1 MTELPPIPVPLS
13 QRWREIRVKYV
24 PVLLVATLV
33 GVTIPLWRS
42 TVVPTN
48 MTGVLE
54 AIRADVISPDAGV
67 VTNLYVTRF
76 QEVKAGDLVAEI
88 ISTDTRKRD
97 SRVQALR
104 GHLALAQIQMGSTI
118 DSSRLAFD
126 YQALL
131 VEHLTQQVELETA
144 RAELGPSEEEARR
157 LETMLKENV
166 GSLQDYT
173 EAAKVVASLRA
184 KIKLLEPSAA
194 GLSDILRKASTL
206 GDFSIQENGAG
217 LRDTL
222 KTLAEE
228 QAKLDSMQE
237 APVQL
242 LAPIDGVVLEIHR
255 SVGQN
260 LLEGDP
266 VLTIGAKNSGHI
278 IGYVKQP
285 ISVEPTPGM
294 RVKVLTR
301 RTPRSESWGEI
312 LAVGAQFEA
321 ITNVALLR
329 ADGRADHGLPVSVSL
344 PAPFKSL
351 LHPGEVVD
359 LHVQAK

>member
-1 MTELPPIPVPLS
+1 MTELPPIPVPPS
-13 QRWREIRVKYV
+13 QRWREIRVKYL

-33 GVTIPLWRS
+33 GITIPLWRS

-54 AIRADVISPDAGV
+54 TLRADVVSPDAGV

-76 QEVKAGDLVAEI
+76 QEVKAGDLLAEI

-104 GHLALAQIQMGSTI
+104 GHLALTQLQTGALI
-118 DSSRLAFD
+118 DRSRLAFD
-126 YQALL
+126 YQALR
-131 VEHLTQQVELETA
+131 VEHLKQRVELETA
-144 RAELGPSEEEARR
+144 RAELSPAEEEARR
-157 LETMLKENV
+157 LAIMLKENV
-166 GSLQDYT
+166 GSLQDHT
-173 EAAKVVASLRA
+173 EAAKVVASLKAR
-184 KIKLLEPSAA
+184 IELLTPAA
-194 GLSDILRKASTL
+194 AELGELLRKASALTEASL
-206 GDFSIQENGAG
+206 LETGPSLSEA
-217 LRDTL
+217 L
-222 KTLAEE
+222 KSLAEE
-228 QAKLDSMQE
+228 QAKLDSME
-237 APVQL
+237 EEPIRL

-255 SVGQN
+255 VVGQN

-266 VLTIGAKNSGHI
+266 VLTIGAKNSERI
-278 IGYVKQP
+278 IGYLKQP
-285 ISVEPTPGM
+285 ISVEPAPGM

-312 LAVGAQFEA
+312 LAVGAQFESV
-321 ITNVALLR
+321 TNVALLR

-344 PAPFKSL
+344 PTPFKSL
-351 LHPGEVVD
+351 LRPGEVVD

>member
-1 MTELPPIPVPLS
+1 MTELPPIPVPPS
-13 QRWREIRVKYV
+13 QRWREIRVKYLPILMV
-24 PVLLVATLV
+24 STLV
-33 GVTIPLWRS
+33 GITIPLWRS

-54 AIRADVISPDAGV
+54 MIRADVVSPDAGV

-88 ISTDTRKRD
+88 ISTDTRKHD
-97 SRVQALR
+97 SKIQALR
-104 GHLALAQIQMGSTI
+104 GRLALAQLQTGAIL
-118 DSSRLAFD
+118 DRSRLAFD

-131 VEHLTQQVELETA
+131 VEQLKQQVELETA
-144 RAELGPSEEEARR
+144 RAELPPAEEEARR

-166 GSLQDYT
+166 GSLQEYT
-173 EAAKVVASLRA
+173 EAAKIVAALRA
-184 KIKLLEPSAA
+184 KIKLLIPATAEL
-194 GLSDILRKASTL
+194 GELLRKASAL
-206 GDFSIQENGAG
+206 GDASMLEGGPG
-217 LRDTL
+217 LRDAMQS
-222 KTLAEE
+222 LAEA
-228 QAKLDSMQE
+228 QAKLDSTQD
-237 APVQL
+237 AHIRL

-255 SVGQN
+255 VVGQN

-266 VLTIGAKNSGHI
+266 VLTLGSKSSGRI
-278 IGYVKQP
+278 IGYLKQP
-285 ISVEPTPGM
+285 IGVEPTPGM

-301 RTPRSESWGEI
+301 RTPRAESWGEI
-312 LAVGAQFEA
+312 LAVGAQFESV
-321 ITNVALLR
+321 TNVALLR

-344 PAPFKSL
+344 PAPFKTL